1 MSDEDKSISIIT
13 ESYEVTELKSGLP
26 SIPQLVTKV
35 VQVNEEDLRDNLDKF
50 LGNMFN
56 VLSSIKTESDEYEVD
71 TVQLSLMIGAT
82 GEVAICG
89 TLKGGISGQTSLL
102 LTLKRKQKTT

>member
-1 MSDEDKSISIIT
+1 MGAPLSIFEFGIA
-13 ESYEVTELKSGLP
+13 
-26 SIPQLVTKV
+26 
-35 VQVNEEDLRDNLDKF
+35 
-50 LGNMFN
+50 
-56 VLSSIKTESDEYEVD
+56 D